1 MKSQWSKNSA
11 VITVIQTQCIYNV
24 FHAKGI
30 QKINKCS
37 NMCHLACET
46 NQDLFSNFTQPL
58 SKLSPISCS
67 QRVTFTKVLNY

>member
-1 MKSQWSKNSA
+1 MEKNSA
-11 VITVIQTQCIYNV
+11 VITVIQTQCVYNV
-24 FHAKGI
+24 YHAKGI

-58 SKLSPISCS
+58 SKLSPISRS
-67 QRVTFTKVLNY
+67 HEETFTEVLNY